1 MPQSTKSL
9 LALAAC
15 AVLVPA
21 ASSCKCGSS
30 GTDTETTPSAAAS
43 APPAGSVLF
52 RIPTGPRFA
61 VMAGKGI
68 GPIRIGATLATV
80 ERLMDL
86 PCPDHPP
93 GVCRY
98 IDRGVEFRFGDDG
111 KVNRI
116 LIHRGDREAPNAKL
130 WGPFNGGIP
139 PDLRFG
145 MIVPAIQQFLGPPQK
160 VVQGNEG
167 ASREAIQQ
175 HYYEGMVLE
184 YDRAPNGKLI
194 LGGIRIPE

>member
-1 MPQSTKSL
+1 MLQSMKSL

-15 AVLVPA
+15 AVLVPET
-21 ASSCKCGSS
+21 SGCKCGTS
-30 GTDTETTPSAAAS
+30 TTVTETTPSAS
-43 APPAGSVLF
+43 SRVPLAPPVAPRV
-52 RIPTGPRFA
+52 PTGPRFA
-61 VMAGKGI
+61 VLAGKGI

-80 ERLMDL
+80 ERLMEL
-86 PCPDHPP
+86 PCPDRAPS
-93 GVCRY
+93 VCRY

-111 KVNRI
+111 KVKRI
-116 LIHRGDREAPNAKL
+116 LIHRGDREAPNARL

-145 MIVPAIQQFLGPPQK
+145 MIIPAIQQFLGPPQK

-167 ASREAIQQ
+167 AAREAVVQ